1 MLQLRSFS
9 GMNEP
14 NRVGGSQTNTRLY
27 VCGELKVSRLKYKPL
42 PISNPSGFFVKG
54 AARLPPSPQRVE
66 DTQEWFNKLSTC
78 ILNTSAKLPSK
89 PAMHGWRRCGGAR
102 AGRRTDRMPMLC

>member
-14 NRVGGSQTNTRLY
+14 NRVGGSQTNTRL
-27 VCGELKVSRLKYKPL
+27 CGELKVSRLKYKPL

-78 ILNTSAKLPSK
+78 ILNTSGAKLPSK
-89 PAMHGWRRCGGAR
+89 PAHAWMAVGGGAR
-102 AGRRTDRMPMLC
+102 ELADA

>member
-14 NRVGGSQTNTRLY
+14 NRVGGFPNK
-27 VCGELKVSRLKYKPL
+27 LKVSRLKYKPL

-78 ILNTSAKLPSK
+78 ILNTSGAKLPSK
-89 PAMHGWRRCGGAR
+89 PAHAWMAVGGGAR
-102 AGRRTDRMPMLC
+102 ELADA

>member
-14 NRVGGSQTNTRLY
+14 NRVGGS
-27 VCGELKVSRLKYKPL
+27 CGELKVSRLKYKPL

-78 ILNTSAKLPSK
+78 ILNTSGAKLPSK
-89 PAMHGWRRCGGAR
+89 PAMHGWRCGGAR
-102 AGRRTDRMPMLC
+102 ATTDDGQTVCRC